1 MDIQQLQKYLND
13 NDLYWSVLCE
23 SDDTFI
29 ITIEWGDWKHDHLYL
44 QHLMGKVN
52 LPLKSYII
60 TEENGSDCYSA
71 EYEFFKNSL

>member
-13 NDLYWSVLCE
+13 NDLYWSGLSE

-29 ITIEWGDWKHDHLYL
+29 ITIEWGDWEHDHLYL